1 MLQES
6 GEPVR
11 RRVAPPPSRDERAL
25 RERIQKFALSRF
37 RDDFERAVRLGKSP
51 RQAAGDPQMRE
62 RLEEVLKVVEY
73 NEEQK
78 RRAGEPYMD
87 IADLHRELGL
97 PPC

>member
-1 MLQES
+1 M
-6 GEPVR
+6 R
-11 RRVAPPPSRDERAL
+11 RRVALPPSRDERVL
-25 RERIQKFALSRF
+25 RERIQKFAFQSRF
-37 RDDFERAVRLGKSP
+37 RDDFERAVRLGGKSP

-87 IADLHRELGL
+87 IADLRRELGL